1 MGYNARND
9 EIRDN
14 ATTYGTTDK
23 IIGLCFVAMIIS
35 PAYSDDVS
43 EANDEK
49 VRQCSHRL
57 EELTGLDSLG
67 LSEKCGTF
75 SSRMSYA
82 YGKNK
87 VERFTY
93 LIGSKPGLY
102 VVVRNGI
109 VERAH
114 KP

>member
-1 MGYNARND
+1 MIMRKIMGP
-9 EIRDN
+9 
-14 ATTYGTTDK
+14 
-23 IIGLCFVAMIIS
+23 CFCVMIMS
-35 PAYSDDVS
+35 PAYSNDGL
-43 EANDEK
+43 EGKDEK

-57 EELTGLDSLG
+57 EELSGLDSLG
-67 LSEKCGTF
+67 LSAKCGTF

-82 YGKNK
+82 YGKTK

-102 VVVRNGI
+102 VVMRNGI
-109 VERAH
+109 VESAH

>member
-1 MGYNARND
+1 MCSR
-9 EIRDN
+9 
-14 ATTYGTTDK
+14 
-23 IIGLCFVAMIIS
+23 
-35 PAYSDDVS
+35 
-43 EANDEK
+43 DEK
-49 VRQCSHRL
+49 VRKCSHRL

-67 LSEKCGTF
+67 LSAKCGAF
-75 SSRMSYA
+75 SSRVSYA

-102 VVVRNGI
+102 VRIRNGI
-109 VERAH
+109 VESAH